1 MEGVL
6 PVMNRIPSIL
16 RNTPSPTI
24 PSMVGLLL
32 LTLMVWAPSVRAYSP
47 IWSIDGWDTARLKQV
62 GIAVKSW
69 EHHQIGEEPPLKWVE
84 FTYDWSKLGEDQE
97 VILTLR
103 WIGDDGQALA
113 ATRLVHEKGD
123 SDIMKLVFAAPADQ
137 RKFSPS
143 YVEILVPNLLAK
155 AAERPFGDPGFGG
168 YVMRFDRI
176 MELAGGPMASEA
188 TGDGSSVLP
197 TAEEP
202 CSACRDAE

>member
-1 MEGVL
+1 
-6 PVMNRIPSIL
+6 MNRILSIVRNVPS
-16 RNTPSPTI
+16 RVI

-32 LTLMVWAPSVRAYSP
+32 LTLMVWAPSARAYSP

-69 EHHQIGEEPPLKWVE
+69 EHPQIGEEPPLKWVE

-103 WIGDDGQALA
+103 WVGDEGQALA

-123 SDIMKLVFAAPADQ
+123 SDIMKLVFAAPANQ

-143 YVEILVPNLLAK
+143 YVEILVPSLLAK

-168 YVMRFDRI
+168 YILRLDRI
-176 MELAGGPMASEA
+176 MELVAIPSDDEPA
-188 TGDGSSVLP
+188 GDGSSVSP
-197 TAEEP
+197 ATEEP
-202 CSACRDAE
+202 SSAGRDSE